1 MSMTLVLIEQVFFCF
16 AAIQQV
22 TNQLFDV
29 WKHWS
34 TPSQNTQSIWYL
46 PKLWLRDIWC
56 RYGSKTSTP
65 TVGLLNVWNDWP
77 FWGNGGFSKKRI
89 SCYAVLTQPWKKW
102 YHSQTWNEP
111 FWEPLLTIIYGEV
124 GQSSRCNLTQ
134 LGLLLLTPE
143 TGPLRILWPYGLG
156 PNLEKQ
162 QKMPWI
168 SQNTRKTAAPCSLS
182 AFHIDFPQ
190 CRPGDGK
197 NTAEMEF
204 LALQT
209 YP

>member
-1 MSMTLVLIEQVFFCF
+1 MGLKPILPQLDCWMSEMTDHFGVMVVSQK
-16 AAIQQV
+16 
-22 TNQLFDV
+22 THQL
-29 WKHWS
+29 
-34 TPSQNTQSIWYL
+34 
-46 PKLWLRDIWC
+46 LR
-56 RYGSKTSTP
+56 S
-65 TVGLLNVWNDWP
+65 
-77 FWGNGGFSKKRI
+77 FE
-89 SCYAVLTQPWKKW
+89 KKW

-182 AFHIDFPQ
+182 AFHINFPQ

-197 NTAEMEF
+197 NTAGQRSTN
-204 LALQT
+204 LGTAISTAWDLNKKGS
-209 YP
+209 